1 MVFRRCRALIPL
13 AASLLVAAATL
24 VGVGVVTA
32 APASAAPEI
41 TICLT
46 YSSSYCA
53 DVKDSTNKSGEPIWL
68 YQASAGA
75 HDYHWYEVPVPCNDL
90 TCVCNQSCVAFEDAQ
105 DTNLCLGL
113 SSTSYEMTLI
123 GCELTGVNGGT
134 ARAAWI
140 KDGNYLVNSFLGAAN
155 GGYLAVN
162 SPLSNGSLLYAQ
174 YYSAPGGSVWER
186 WSGQ

>member
-24 VGVGVVTA
+24 AGVGVVTA
-32 APASAAPEI
+32 GTASAAPEI

-68 YQASAGA
+68 YQESAGA
-75 HDYHWYEVPVPCNDL
+75 HDYHWYEEQLPCGDGSC
-90 TCVCNQSCVAFEDAQ
+90 TCQGNACYEFVDAQNQS
-105 DTNLCLGL
+105 LCLGL
-113 SSTSYEMTLI
+113 APNLESIELI
-123 GCELTGVNGGT
+123 GCELTEGGT
-134 ARAAWI
+134 GRAAWLYSG
-140 KDGNYLVNSFLGAAN
+140 DYLVNYALGEAN
-155 GGYLAVN
+155 GGYLAAN
-162 SPLSNGSLLYAQ
+162 SASNGSLLYAE

-186 WSGQ
+186 WSGP